1 MTLNQKALLQ
11 TVAVFAIVIG
21 GSTLTSYLLSLLDPA
36 APGIF
41 SAVVLLGAMAYL
53 VYNMVK
59 ARLEFNQKLE
69 EINKK

>member
-11 TVAVFAIVIG
+11 TVAIFAILIG
-21 GSTLTSYLLSLLDPA
+21 GSTLTTYVLSLLDPA

-41 SAVVLLGAMAYL
+41 SAVVLLGAMAYA

-59 ARLEFNQKLE
+59 ARLEYTQKLE
-69 EINKK
+69 EINQK

>member
-11 TVAVFAIVIG
+11 TVAFFALVIG
-21 GSTLTSYLLSLLDPA
+21 VSTLTNYLLSLLDPA

-59 ARLEFNQKLE
+59 TRLEFNQKLE
-69 EINKK
+69 EITKK

>member
-11 TVAVFAIVIG
+11 TVAIFAILIG
-21 GSTLTSYLLSLLDPA
+21 GSTLTTYVLSLLDPA

-41 SAVVLLGAMAYL
+41 SAVVLLGAMVYA

-59 ARLEFNQKLE
+59 ARLEYTQKLE
-69 EINKK
+69 EINQK